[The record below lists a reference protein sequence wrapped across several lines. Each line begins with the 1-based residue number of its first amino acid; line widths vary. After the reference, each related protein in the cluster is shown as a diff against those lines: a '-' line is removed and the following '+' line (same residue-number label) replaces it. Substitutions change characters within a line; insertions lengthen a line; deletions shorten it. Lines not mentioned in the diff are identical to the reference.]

1 MAYEYHYRRK
11 VYWQDTD
18 MAGIIHFTN
27 YFRYMEEVEIEFLSS
42 LDLDPLKFAHKHNVW
57 RPRVSAQCDFK
68 KTVSFGDE
76 LDIHIWVVK
85 KGTVLDPLRNCLQ
98 PRRGRSRSRGVL
110 SSPVSARPPT
120 ASCSQRRS
128 RRVIDEALQVAPFRG
143 SIRMTRPGLSCA

>member
-11 VYWQDTD
+11 IYWQDTD

-42 LDLDPLKFAHKHNVW
+42 LGLDPLKIAHKHNVW

-85 KGTVLDPLRNCLQ
+85 KGRSSIHYELAFDHDGEEVAHGRLVIACVSKTPDGRMQ
-98 PRRGRSRSRGVL
+98 PTPIP
-110 SSPVSARPPT
+110 PVM
-120 ASCSQRRS
+120 
-128 RRVIDEALQVAPFRG
+128 DEALQVAPFAEA
-143 SIRMTRPGLSCA
+143 SE

>member
-1 MAYEYHYRRK
+1 MAYEFHYPRK

-27 YFRYMEEVEIEFLSS
+27 YFRYMEEVEIEFLYS
-42 LDLDPLKFAHKHNVW
+42 LGLDTLKIAHKYNVW

-85 KGTVLDPLRNCLQ
+85 KGRSSLHYEIAFNHDGEEVAH
-98 PRRGRSRSRGVL
+98 GRLIVAC
-110 SSPVSARPPT
+110 VSKTADGKLEATPIPP
-120 ASCSQRRS
+120 
-128 RRVIDEALQVAPFRG
+128 IMNDALEVAPFALG
-143 SIRMTRPGLSCA
+143 ESE

>member
-11 VYWQDTD
+11 IYWQDTD

-42 LDLDPLKFAHKHNVW
+42 IGLDPLKIVNTHNVW

-85 KGTVLDPLRNCLQ
+85 KGRSSIHYELAFNHDGEEIAHGRLVIACVSKTPDGRMLPTPIPL
-98 PRRGRSRSRGVL
+98 VM
-110 SSPVSARPPT
+110 
-120 ASCSQRRS
+120 
-128 RRVIDEALQVAPFRG
+128 DEALQVAPFAEA
-143 SIRMTRPGLSCA
+143 SE